1 MKLRKKVSLA
11 VVALLAAG
19 SLASCS
25 AGGNDS
31 QGPIEEFPEKWDE
44 QITIDVFDGLANY
57 MGVQQGWFAKI
68 PVQLTLPDGT
78 QVEASTYVIPGSLG
92 RFAPSDHYVRDIVSG
107 SHERGFPQWYADRL
121 QAAIDEYQALAAD
134 GQ

>member
-57 MGVQQGWFAKI
+57 MGVQEGWFGKLVEDKFNMKLNIIA
-68 PVQLTLPDGT
+68 PNVAGGGDTLYNTRVSAGGPIRDH
-78 QVEASTYVIPGSLG
+78 ATYSAG
-92 RFAPSDHYVRDIVSG
+92 RKTSVSAVATA
-107 SHERGFPQWYADRL
+107 RPPMMA
-121 QAAIDEYQALAAD
+121 
-134 GQ
+134 